1 MNTTTPC
8 AVVALLSGG
17 LDSILAAR
25 LMQDLGHSVT
35 CLHFVSPFFG
45 KPHLLSRW
53 ERLYNL
59 RIQAVDISE
68 DFARMLV
75 ARPEHGFGKV
85 INPCVD
91 CKILMLRKAKS
102 LMESLGAKVIVTGE
116 VLGQRPMSQR
126 RDTLN
131 VIQRDADVRG
141 LLLRP
146 LCAQLL
152 EETPAEAAGLV
163 DRSRLLGFSGRGRKD
178 QKALAAAM
186 GLTELPTPAGGC
198 LLAERENARS
208 YWPVLKYCPNP
219 GAAEFHLANTGR
231 QYWSHV
237 AAPLWLCVGRNN
249 DDNSRLL
256 ELAKP
261 TDYIFK
267 VGDFPGP
274 IAVARPLAESSW
286 DAVALRSAAAFMASF
301 SPKALRHAAETG
313 EAVAVRVHQGEKGL
327 DGPGESIRVTPDRAT
342 PHQWSESLWLDSK
355 EDLRSEA
362 RAKAQEEEK
371 IKAEKTELFLAE
383 KKRRESEPGRQ

>member
-1 MNTTTPC
+1 MSTITPC

-17 LDSILAAR
+17 LDSIIAAR
-25 LMQDLGHSVT
+25 LMQDMGHSVT

-45 KPHLLSRW
+45 KPHLIPRW
-53 ERLYNL
+53 QELYKL
-59 RIQAVDISE
+59 RIQAVDVSE

-75 ARPEHGFGKV
+75 SRPAHGFGKI

-91 CKILMLRKAKS
+91 CKILMLRKAKA
-102 LMESLGAKVIVTGE
+102 LMESLGAKIIVTGE

-126 RDTLN
+126 RDTLH

-146 LCAQLL
+146 LCAKYM

-163 DRSRLLGFSGRGRKD
+163 DRSRLLGITGRGRKV
-178 QKALAAAM
+178 QKAIAASM

-208 YWPVLKYCPNP
+208 YWPVLKYCNNP
-219 GAAEFHLANTGR
+219 GASEFYLASSGR

-237 AAPLWLCVGRNN
+237 AAPLWLCVGRNDVHN
-249 DDNSRLL
+249 GRLL

-261 TDYIFK
+261 TDYLFK
-267 VGDFPGP
+267 MGDFPGP
-274 IAVARPLAESSW
+274 IALARPLADYAW
-286 DAVALRSAAAFMASF
+286 DTAALQDAAAFVASF
-301 SPKALRHAAETG
+301 SPKAVRHAAATG
-313 EAVAVRVHQGEKGL
+313 EAVTVRVHHTEKGL
-327 DGPGESIRVTPDRAT
+327 DGPGDTILVTPERNTAY
-342 PHQWSESLWLDSK
+342 QWAESQWDDSK

-362 RAKAQEEEK
+362 RAKLRAAEEAR
-371 IKAEKTELFLAE
+371 AERTERFLAE
-383 KKRRESEPGRQ
+383 QRRRESA